1 MHLIPIAENRLFSQP
16 YGKAHLYFAVTVAV
30 LMGDKYS
37 KNQQRIEDMV
47 EHFTSF
53 IHLIFQES
61 ARLSL
66 IPASVAAFLKISA
79 WRNFVSAVDEALAVG
94 KNFNSFI
101 HFCTDMFS
109 TGIYLFIFSICG
121 TRNPFINVKQK

>member
-1 MHLIPIAENRLFSQP
+1 
-16 YGKAHLYFAVTVAV
+16 
-30 LMGDKYS
+30 MGDKYS
-37 KNQQRIEDMV
+37 KIQQQIEGMV

-66 IPASVAAFLKISA
+66 IPATVAARLKVSA

-94 KNFNSFI
+94 KNLNS
-101 HFCTDMFS
+101 
-109 TGIYLFIFSICG
+109 
-121 TRNPFINVKQK
+121 

>member
-1 MHLIPIAENRLFSQP
+1 
-16 YGKAHLYFAVTVAV
+16 
-30 LMGDKYS
+30 MGDKYL
-37 KNQQRIEDMV
+37 KVQQEIEEMV

-66 IPASVAAFLKISA
+66 IPATVAAFLKVSA

-94 KNFNSFI
+94 EN
-101 HFCTDMFS
+101 
-109 TGIYLFIFSICG
+109 
-121 TRNPFINVKQK
+121 